1 MGRHARGPVVVESPV
16 RAATARDR
24 RRTHARRKQRRGA
37 TPVAAVIVAAGAGL
51 GVVGQPV
58 LSAAKT
64 ATDPETTASATP
76 SRTSTPTPSA
86 TPTPPPVE
94 AAPATPAAPPPPV
107 EMTPSPEELA
117 AIAARE
123 AEAERAAREAER
135 AALLPGCEAS
145 PDATDDYANGRI
157 PESALCALPSGD
169 LLRADAAFAF
179 ASMNAAFNEAFG
191 EDICVGNTYR
201 S

>member
-1 MGRHARGPVVVESPV
+1 
-16 RAATARDR
+16 
-24 RRTHARRKQRRGA
+24 
-37 TPVAAVIVAAGAGL
+37 
-51 GVVGQPV
+51 
-58 LSAAKT
+58 
-64 ATDPETTASATP
+64 
-76 SRTSTPTPSA
+76 
-86 TPTPPPVE
+86 VE

-201 S
+201 SYSEQVSLHSQKPSMTAEPGTSNHGWGTAVDLCGDGASFGTSVYKWLIANGPDYGWDNPDWARAGGSRPEPWHWEFEGAS